1 MAMLSCSQTGKAPGG
16 NLLLIPQNN
25 SGWPD
30 MRAMAATRVPHFTHL
45 ARCAV
50 LLLICGSLWGAIPM
64 LSKVAAESGAH
75 PIGLSLVVNCLG
87 VIACTFLCLQ
97 QKKLRVPTPRE
108 MGFFFNWA
116 ILYAVFN
123 QVLVYWLS
131 TKIDAAVVSAF
142 TVLEG
147 LMIFA
152 AASCIGLEKP
162 SLLRCAGLLTGLAGS
177 LLLVVSPNLFHAS
190 GQPSMSPL
198 LMLAG
203 LLVPLS
209 YAAESIYMAAK
220 RPPDVDPLYAVLGVM
235 LFSVPM
241 LFVLALAT
249 DDFVILQFPL
259 GKTEYAAIGIMVATV
274 IANILYFRLIAI
286 AGSVFSGQ
294 ISYFNALFGIGWAV
308 VVLGESWPLSMM
320 VAFSFMLAGL
330 LLVKPQAVPM
340 PRYSLRRRQP
350 WPAE

>member
-1 MAMLSCSQTGKAPGG
+1 MAGEG
-16 NLLLIPQNN
+16 
-25 SGWPD
+25 
-30 MRAMAATRVPHFTHL
+30 AM
-45 ARCAV
+45 
-50 LLLICGSLWGAIPM
+50 
-64 LSKVAAESGAH
+64 H
-75 PIGLSLVVNCLG
+75 PVGLSLLVNCLG
-87 VIACTFLCLQ
+87 VVVATLLCLQ
-97 QKKLRVPTPRE
+97 QKKLRLPSRRE

-131 TKIDAAVVSAF
+131 ARLDAAVVSAF

-152 AASCIGLEKP
+152 AASCFGLEKP
-162 SLLRCAGLLTGLAGS
+162 SVLRCAGLLTGLAGS
-177 LLLVVSPNLFHAS
+177 LLLVVSPGLFQVM
-190 GQPSMSPL
+190 GQPSLSPL
-198 LMLAG
+198 MMCLG

-249 DDFVILQFPL
+249 DDFVVLQFPPTR
-259 GKTEYAAIGIMVATV
+259 TEFAAVAIMVATLV
-274 IANILYFRLIAI
+274 ANLLYFQLIAL

-294 ISYFNALFGIGWAV
+294 ISYFNALFGIGWGV
-308 VVLGESWPLSMM
+308 IVLGESWPLGMM
-320 VAFSFMLAGL
+320 MAFGLMLLGL
-330 LLVKPQAVPM
+330 LLVRPQAIQLP
-340 PRYSLRRRQP
+340 PRPLQRRHLR
-350 WPAE
+350 PAE

>member
-1 MAMLSCSQTGKAPGG
+1 MSTHKIITAPARE
-16 NLLLIPQNN
+16 
-25 SGWPD
+25 SS
-30 MRAMAATRVPHFTHL
+30 L

-50 LLLICGSLWGAIPM
+50 MLLLCGMMWGAVPT
-64 LSKVAAESGAH
+64 LSKIAGEGATH
-75 PIGLSLVVNCLG
+75 PVGLSLVVNCLG
-87 VIACTFLCLQ
+87 VVVCTFLCLH
-97 QKKLRVPTPRE
+97 QKKLRVPSARE

-131 TKIDAAVVSAF
+131 ARLDAAVVSAF

-152 AASCIGLEKP
+152 AASCLGLERP
-162 SLLRCAGLLTGLAGS
+162 SLLRCAGLFTGLAGS
-177 LLLVVSPNLFHAS
+177 LLLVISPGLFHTA
-190 GQPSMSPL
+190 GQPTLSPL
-198 LMLAG
+198 LMLVG

-209 YAAESIYMAAK
+209 YAAESIYMAAR
-220 RPPDVDPLYAVLGVM
+220 RPPDVDPLYAMLGVM

-249 DDFVILQFPL
+249 DDFVVMQYPP
-259 GKTEYAAIGIMVATV
+259 GRTEFAAVAIMAATLV
-274 IANILYFRLIAI
+274 ANIFYFRLIAL

-294 ISYFNALFGIGWAV
+294 ISYFNALFGIGWGV
-308 VVLGESWPLSMM
+308 VVLGEKWPLSMIL
-320 VAFSFMLAGL
+320 AFGLMLFGL
-330 LLVKPQAVPM
+330 MLVRPQIIRVKS
-340 PRYSLRRRQP
+340 YSLQAKQP